1 MKDHFP
7 CETQV
12 GLGEEEGEEAVAVRP
27 EGQGELF
34 KPKVSVGTGKTDE
47 PWKTKSSVE
56 WAKKRSVVR
65 ITGE

>member
-1 MKDHFP
+1 M
-7 CETQV
+7 
-12 GLGEEEGEEAVAVRP
+12 GEEEGEEAVAVRP
-27 EGQGELF
+27 EGKGELF
-34 KPKVSVGTGKTDE
+34 KPKVGVGTGKTDE